1 MLTESLF
8 IPIHFILPST
18 LLLSFIFIDQI
29 FFLYFIK
36 YRAKMAIPVWTS
48 SLSMGSLRIGI
59 AGNSFYS
66 RQGRKNTDLA
76 SKGCSLTST
85 ISIAEAKTKWK

>member
-1 MLTESLF
+1 
-8 IPIHFILPST
+8 
-18 LLLSFIFIDQI
+18 
-29 FFLYFIK
+29 
-36 YRAKMAIPVWTS
+36 MAIPVWTS